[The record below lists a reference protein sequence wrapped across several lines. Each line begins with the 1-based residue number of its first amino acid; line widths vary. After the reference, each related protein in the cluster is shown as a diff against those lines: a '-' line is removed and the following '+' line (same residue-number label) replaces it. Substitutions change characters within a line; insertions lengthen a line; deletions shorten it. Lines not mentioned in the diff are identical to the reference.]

1 MNRLLGTID
10 LDKFKMKLAPIVYF
24 VYNRP
29 NHTKKSLDFLKK
41 NKLAKKSTIYIFS
54 DAPKN
59 KQSKNKVAEVRKVI
73 HNLKGFKKKKIIT
86 RKKILDYLKILLM
99 VLPKSVINMEK

>member
-1 MNRLLGTID
+1 MYTIV
-10 LDKFKMKLAPIVYF
+10 P
-24 VYNRP
+24 
-29 NHTKKSLDFLKK
+29 TTKSLDFLKK

-73 HNLKGFKKKKIIT
+73 HNLKGFKKKLLLE
-86 RKKILDYLKILLM
+86 KILI
-99 VLPKSVINMEK
+99 I

>member
-10 LDKFKMKLAPIVYF
+10 LDKLKMKLAPIVYF

-29 NHTKKSLDFLKK
+29 QHTKKSLDYLKK

-59 KQSKNKVAEVRKVI
+59 KQSKNQVAEVRKVI

-86 RKKILDYLKILLM
+86 RKKILDYQKTLLM

>member
-1 MNRLLGTID
+1 
-10 LDKFKMKLAPIVYF
+10 MKLAPIVYF

-29 NHTKKSLDFLKK
+29 NHTKKYLDFLKK

-59 KQSKNKVAEVRKVI
+59 KQSKNQVAEVRKVI
-73 HNLKGFKKKKIIT
+73 HNLNSRSSCWRAT
-86 RKKILDYLKILLM
+86 RKKNFGLSKFI
-99 VLPKSVINMEK
+99 